1 MIPNEC
7 RAVYRER
14 NDMRADN
21 GAHAQM
27 HGLSSGRNGC
37 SLDGWMLFP
46 VYVRYDAK
54 NLNYEESLC
63 RPVVYLVTYSII
75 GMPSPIN

>member
-27 HGLSSGRNGC
+27 HGLSSGRNG
-37 SLDGWMLFP
+37 
-46 VYVRYDAK
+46 
-54 NLNYEESLC
+54 
-63 RPVVYLVTYSII
+63 
-75 GMPSPIN
+75 